1 MLSKYK
7 IGAEDESAPIA
18 MCGYFNRNQAANT
31 AIYIYIASFIKFLI
45 AYIAGRRHSPHGSG
59 SSSSRRHEPRWQ
71 WDIILI
77 FLILLL

>member
-1 MLSKYK
+1 MLSKLSGEVMLSKYK

-45 AYIAGRRHSPHGSG
+45 AYIAGRCHGPHGSG
-59 SSSSRRHEPRWQ
+59 RRHEPHGNG
-71 WDIILI
+71 I
-77 FLILLL
+77 

>member
-45 AYIAGRRHSPHGSG
+45 AYIAGRRHGPHGSG
-59 SSSSRRHEPRWQ
+59 SSRRHEPRWQ